1 MWHGRLLFT
10 RSVTPTRGADLPF
23 QPSVEQSGMFAALLN
38 FRAPAEL
45 SSLGRR
51 PCDAP
56 PWGYALGI
64 CKGSEMN
71 PWFTIAR
78 DAARMTLDAQ
88 SVVALRLAHFA
99 QSTEF
104 DWLEAQRM
112 TAEKVEALAQVQ
124 LATAFSLMSGQ
135 RGPAIA
141 KKAIGIYGKRVR
153 DNRARLSRRKR
164 RVKSSR
170 R

>member
-1 MWHGRLLFT
+1 M
-10 RSVTPTRGADLPF
+10 
-23 QPSVEQSGMFAALLN
+23 
-38 FRAPAEL
+38 
-45 SSLGRR
+45 
-51 PCDAP
+51 
-56 PWGYALGI
+56 Y
-64 CKGSEMN
+64 

-78 DAARMTLDAQ
+78 DAARLALDAQ

-99 QSTEF
+99 RSTEF
-104 DWLEAQRM
+104 DWIEAQRM

-124 LATAFSLMSGQ
+124 LATAFSLMSGK

-153 DNRARLSRRKR
+153 RNRARLSRRRR
-164 RVKSSR
+164 RVTSSR